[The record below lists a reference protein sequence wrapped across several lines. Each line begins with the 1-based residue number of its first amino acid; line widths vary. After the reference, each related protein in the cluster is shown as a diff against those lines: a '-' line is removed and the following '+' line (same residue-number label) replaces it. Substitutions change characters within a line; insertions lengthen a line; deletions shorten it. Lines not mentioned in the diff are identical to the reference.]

1 MGMPY
6 IFNTDYVP
14 VNKNIRDRNGR
25 CALDVRKEDLM
36 AEAAR
41 RTGKYQSYK
50 SSRDY
55 VRVLIKNMEAI
66 QLESIINGAESVATL
81 NGTFWVE
88 DVVPLGHPNSAPR
101 PMVLFAPKHKLDEIN
116 KAYRKMG
123 MRNRKAE
130 KMLNELGIEI
140 PKNSGTD
147 SDNNDTN

>member
-1 MGMPY
+1 MDMSY
-6 IFNTDYVP
+6 IFGTDYVP
-14 VNKNIRDRNGR
+14 VNKNIRNRNGR

-55 VRVLIKNMEAI
+55 VRVLVKNMEEI

-88 DVVPLGHPNSAPR
+88 DVVPLSRPNSAPR
-101 PMVLFAPKHKLDEIN
+101 PMVLFAPKHKLDEVN
-116 KAYRKMG
+116 KAYRAMG

-130 KMLNELGIEI
+130 KMLNQLGVEI
-140 PKNSGTD
+140 PKNSETD
-147 SDNNDTN
+147 SNDSDTD